1 MNGKPRISFV
11 DGSGFIFRAYYALPS
26 LTNTSGVPVGAVVGF
41 CNMLWRIINEH
52 KTNKLAVIF
61 DTPHKNFRNLIFPD
75 YKANRSEPPED
86 LQPQFKIIREAVDAF
101 GISQVEL
108 KGFEADDLIATYTKL
123 CLKEGW
129 SVDIISS
136 DKDLMQL
143 IKTDV
148 RMLDPIKSKVIEKQ
162 QVLDKFGVMPE
173 KVVEVQA
180 LAGDSVDN
188 IPGVPGVGLKTAA
201 ELINKYGNIEN
212 LIKKANEIT
221 QPKRRE
227 SIINNA
233 QNARISL
240 KLATLKDD
248 IPIEKKIN
256 ELSNNTYNKNQLIQF
271 LDKFEFTNL
280 KNRILAKNTNESE
293 NGNKA
298 KLKNIDFKN
307 INYKIIKTFNDL
319 EKCLNRAYKYGIIA
333 INLETTS
340 IYPTKAKI
348 IGISLSHSLG
358 NAYYIPLNHKPKDSS
373 LSLSEKQMDE
383 QEVLNKLKEILTNHT
398 VMKIGHNIK
407 YDITIFKKHGIEGI
421 FPIDDTMLISYC
433 LYSGIHG
440 HNIEELSLRYLDHRP
455 ISLKNLVGSGKEKL
469 TFECLDIKAAKDFS
483 CEHTDVILK
492 LWKILKPL
500 LAKKGVSRVYERIEK
515 PLIKII
521 SDMEIEGIKIDIDK
535 LEKLSTIFTKEIKYL
550 ENEVFSIAKINFNIS
565 SPKQLGEILFEKIG
579 FSGGKKTKSG
589 YYSTGANILEELSV
603 QGHRFPKLILGWRA
617 ITKLKTTY
625 TNSLI
630 DSVNEKTNR
639 VHTTFQMTGAQT
651 GRLSST
657 EPNLQNIPIK
667 SENGKKIRKAF
678 IAKKDYLLLSCDY
691 SQIEL
696 RILSQIANVKSLKNA
711 FLKGKDIHKLT
722 ASEILNIPLANVTD
736 EHRRQAKAINFGI
749 IYGLSAFG
757 LSKQVGISRS
767 QAKDYIET
775 YFEKYPEIKQYTRF
789 TTEELK
795 KNGHVRTLFGR
806 KINISG
812 ATDKNFNVRN
822 YAERQAIN
830 APIQGT
836 AADII
841 KMAMILIPE
850 YFKKENID
858 AKMLLQVHD
867 ELVFEVKKN
876 QIDQCKNAVK
886 NIMLLKNILSNIFSI
901 PLVIEIRAGENWGDI
916 H

>member
-1 MNGKPRISFV
+1 
-11 DGSGFIFRAYYALPS
+11 
-26 LTNTSGVPVGAVVGF
+26 
-41 CNMLWRIINEH
+41 
-52 KTNKLAVIF
+52 
-61 DTPHKNFRNLIFPD
+61 
-75 YKANRSEPPED
+75 
-86 LQPQFKIIREAVDAF
+86 
-101 GISQVEL
+101 
-108 KGFEADDLIATYTKL
+108 
-123 CLKEGW
+123 
-129 SVDIISS
+129 
-136 DKDLMQL
+136 
-143 IKTDV
+143 
-148 RMLDPIKSKVIEKQ
+148 
-162 QVLDKFGVMPE
+162 
-173 KVVEVQA
+173 
-180 LAGDSVDN
+180 
-188 IPGVPGVGLKTAA
+188 
-201 ELINKYGNIEN
+201 
-212 LIKKANEIT
+212 
-221 QPKRRE
+221 
-227 SIINNA
+227 
-233 QNARISL
+233 
-240 KLATLKDD
+240 
-248 IPIEKKIN
+248 
-256 ELSNNTYNKNQLIQF
+256 
-271 LDKFEFTNL
+271 
-280 KNRILAKNTNESE
+280 
-293 NGNKA
+293 
-298 KLKNIDFKN
+298 
-307 INYKIIKTFNDL
+307 
-319 EKCLNRAYKYGIIA
+319 
-333 INLETTS
+333 
-340 IYPTKAKI
+340 
-348 IGISLSHSLG
+348 
-358 NAYYIPLNHKPKDSS
+358 
-373 LSLSEKQMDE
+373 
-383 QEVLNKLKEILTNHT
+383 
-398 VMKIGHNIK
+398 
-407 YDITIFKKHGIEGI
+407 
-421 FPIDDTMLISYC
+421 
-433 LYSGIHG
+433 
-440 HNIEELSLRYLDHRP
+440 
-455 ISLKNLVGSGKEKL
+455 
-469 TFECLDIKAAKDFS
+469 
-483 CEHTDVILK
+483 
-492 LWKILKPL
+492 
-500 LAKKGVSRVYERIEK
+500 
-515 PLIKII
+515 
-521 SDMEIEGIKIDIDK
+521 MEIEGIKIDIDK